1 MPNRKPSKSKHYGHL
16 TRARFLAMPK
26 PPGEDFF
33 VISLIADD
41 PDHPTWEFRTSSMGD
56 WDAIKRFCSLFEF
69 QHNSRIVF
77 FQGDNARRY
86 LQRSLKD
93 EQRFQQERSAEPNN

>member
-1 MPNRKPSKSKHYGHL
+1 ML
-16 TRARFLAMPK
+16 TIAKFLAMPK

-33 VISLIADD
+33 VISLIAVH
-41 PDHPTWEFRTSSMGD
+41 PDHPSWEFRTSSMGG
-56 WDAIKRFCSLFEF
+56 WDSIKRFCSLFESHPNARF
-69 QHNSRIVF
+69 EF